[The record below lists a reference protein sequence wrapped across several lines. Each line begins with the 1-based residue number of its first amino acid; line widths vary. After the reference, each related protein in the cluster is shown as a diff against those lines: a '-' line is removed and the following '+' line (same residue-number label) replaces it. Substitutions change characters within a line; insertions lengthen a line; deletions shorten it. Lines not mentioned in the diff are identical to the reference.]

1 MARTPVATTAAPE
14 HTPDEHVSPYEN
26 VRAAAL
32 RLNHEQRRALV
43 LHLLA
48 HDPEREANEVEL
60 RAALDRARVQIQ
72 NGDGRTY
79 SLDQLRER
87 ILGKAR

>member
-1 MARTPVATTAAPE
+1 MARTPVPTAPPE
-14 HTPDEHVSPYEN
+14 HTPEERPSPYEN

-48 HDPEREANEVEL
+48 HDPELESNDAEV
-60 RAALDRARVQIQ
+60 RAALGRARVQIQ
-72 NGDGRTY
+72 NGDCHTY

>member
-1 MARTPVATTAAPE
+1 
-14 HTPDEHVSPYEN
+14 VSPYEN

-48 HDPEREANEVEL
+48 HDPELESNDAEV
-60 RAALDRARVQIQ
+60 RAALDRARAQIQ
-72 NGDGRTY
+72 NGDCRTY
-79 SLDQLRER
+79 SLDLLRER

>member
-1 MARTPVATTAAPE
+1 
-14 HTPDEHVSPYEN
+14 

-48 HDPEREANEVEL
+48 HDAELESNDAEV
-60 RAALDRARVQIQ
+60 RAALDQARVQIQ
-72 NGDGRTY
+72 NGDCQTY

>member
-1 MARTPVATTAAPE
+1 MARTPVPTALPE
-14 HTPDEHVSPYEN
+14 HTPDEHPSTYEH

-32 RLNHEQRRALV
+32 RLTHEQRRALV

-48 HDPEREANEVEL
+48 QDPELESNDAEV
-60 RAALDRARVQIQ
+60 RAALERARMQIQ
-72 NGDGRTY
+72 NGDCRSY